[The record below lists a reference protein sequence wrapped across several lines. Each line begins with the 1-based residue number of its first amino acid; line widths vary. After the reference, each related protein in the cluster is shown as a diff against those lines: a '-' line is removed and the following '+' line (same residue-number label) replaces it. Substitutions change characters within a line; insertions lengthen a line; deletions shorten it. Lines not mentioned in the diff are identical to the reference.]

1 MTQNDVHYAG
11 GCFNRPPADKRI
23 AVPHA
28 AQQRGENTTHSD
40 SKRRD
45 WKASR
50 IRHAFVTHLITFLLR
65 IIRSFEDSFMQEDN
79 SPYERK
85 CHAFAHEIK
94 C

>member
-1 MTQNDVHYAG
+1 MW
-11 GCFNRPPADKRI
+11 I
-23 AVPHA
+23 MWAVVSTDLQQTGVLQYIMPH
-28 AQQRGENTTHSD
+28 N
-40 SKRRD
+40 SKAKARRTATA
-45 WKASR
+45 KEKTGK
-50 IRHAFVTHLITFLLR
+50 RHAFVTHLITFLLC